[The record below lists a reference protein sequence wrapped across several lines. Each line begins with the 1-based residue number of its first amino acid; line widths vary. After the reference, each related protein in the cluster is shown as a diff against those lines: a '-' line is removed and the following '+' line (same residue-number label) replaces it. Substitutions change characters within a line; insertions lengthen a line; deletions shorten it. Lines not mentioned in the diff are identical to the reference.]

1 MPSLMPCP
9 VLTDQLTFTPV
20 LTRWGRGLVI
30 TILGKQWL
38 AHGLLLITGLVLG
51 TLHPRSP
58 LTLLM
63 RLEFPPS
70 LYRWETNFKR

>member
-9 VLTDQLTFTPV
+9 VLTDQLTLTPV
-20 LTRWGRGLVI
+20 LTRWDQGLVI

-38 AHGLLLITGLVLG
+38 AQALITGLVLG

-70 LYRWETNFKR
+70 LYRWETDFKR

>member
-1 MPSLMPCP
+1 M
-9 VLTDQLTFTPV
+9 
-20 LTRWGRGLVI
+20 VI

-38 AHGLLLITGLVLG
+38 AHGPLLITDLVLG

-70 LYRWETNFKR
+70 LYRWDTDLKK